1 LAPKEDT
8 YMKITNVCSV
18 RFWITDLLRYIQFK
32 VVSTMAGS
40 SIPGGRGDK
49 KQLAPKKD
57 TYIKNEHIYRL

>member
-1 LAPKEDT
+1 
-8 YMKITNVCSV
+8 
-18 RFWITDLLRYIQFK
+18 
-32 VVSTMAGS
+32 MAGS